1 MRKSVELTF
10 NWSIV
15 VFNILRGHRIGP
27 HGRATPAK
35 EKKNQKTQNRYPL
48 SNLTWIDRVNPSRRR
63 SRAPSGRGYDR
74 DYGNRWVHFR
84 HSGGVMNPAA
94 FFGPASIFHS
104 PSNFD

>member
-48 SNLTWIDRVNPSRRR
+48 SNLT
-63 SRAPSGRGYDR
+63 
-74 DYGNRWVHFR
+74 
-84 HSGGVMNPAA
+84 
-94 FFGPASIFHS
+94 
-104 PSNFD
+104 